1 MTTPAGAP
9 ARPRRRAL
17 LAADHDGYARLA
29 LGRSILR
36 VHRRTLLIALV
47 LAALV
52 TGLALVAMTWGD
64 YPLSVPEVI
73 RALVTDQG
81 FVSTIVIDWRL
92 PRVLAAVLFGAALG
106 VSGALF
112 QTLTRN
118 PLGSPDVIGFSTGA
132 YTGAIISITVVGANV
147 LSEMA
152 GALIGGLAAALLVYV
167 LAWRGGVQGFRLI
180 IVGIA
185 VTAVLSSLN
194 TYLLLRAQT
203 EVAMA
208 ASLWGAGSIALVGW
222 SDLALQAG
230 RAYVVPDD
238 VKALAVPV
246 LAVCGVLT
254 ACVVPPLRQ
263 LELGDDA
270 ARAHGVRTEP
280 VRIAVLFAGVAL
292 IAIVTALTGPIAFI
306 ALAAPQITKRLARG
320 AGIPVGAS
328 AFTGALLLLGADLVA
343 QHVIPGSVPVGVVTV
358 VIGGLYLIVLLVQE
372 ARAQL

>member
-52 TGLALVAMTWGD
+52 IGLALVAMTWGD

-222 SDLALQAG
+222 SDLAL
-230 RAYVVPDD
+230 
-238 VKALAVPV
+238 AVPV

-270 ARAHGVRTEP
+270 AHAHGVRTEP
-280 VRIAVLFAGVAL
+280 VRIAVLVAGVAL

-358 VIGGLYLIVLLVQE
+358 VIGGLYLIALLVQE